1 MLDPLVRFFAP
12 KPLSAIPYYVAG
24 AVVFSIL
31 VVILLI
37 NLPARARKP
46 LIAIVTFL
54 AGLFYATEFF
64 WPIDKA
70 TNKNFLTDYLVSA
83 SKLGSLLA
91 GMTLTLGIL
100 SLLRV
105 HGRNVVRLRSG
116 WYNSLA
122 LLTAM
127 VAMVIFG
134 FMDKYSDNA
143 TAKKVFNVLFEGML
157 INMDATMFS
166 LIAFY
171 IVSAS
176 YRAFRIRSI
185 EATILM
191 TAAFLVMLAQVPVG
205 LALTS
210 WIPRDGVWDS
220 LRLEVVKEWLLTV
233 LNAAAL
239 RAIAFG
245 LGIGGLAISL
255 RIWLSLERGAYFEKE
270 I

>member
-1 MLDPLVRFFAP
+1 MLEPIVRFFGP
-12 KPLSAIPYYVAG
+12 KPPEVLPYYVAG
-24 AVVFSIL
+24 AVVLSIL
-31 VVILLI
+31 IIILLM
-37 NLPARARKP
+37 NLPSRARKP
-46 LIAIVTFL
+46 LIATVTFL

-64 WPIDKA
+64 LPIDEEG
-70 TNKNFLTDYLVSA
+70 KNFLTDYLVPA

-105 HGRNVVRLRSG
+105 HGRNITRLRSG

-122 LLTAM
+122 LLAAMTAM
-127 VAMVIFG
+127 VVFG
-134 FMDKYSDNA
+134 LMERYGNNP
-143 TAKKVFNVLFEGML
+143 TAKQVFSVLFEGML

-171 IVSAS
+171 IVSAA
-176 YRAFRIRSI
+176 YRAFRIRSV

-191 TAAFLVMLAQVPVG
+191 ATAFLVMLAQVPVG
-205 LALTS
+205 LALTA
-210 WIPRDGVWDS
+210 WIPRDSMLAS

-245 LGIGGLAISL
+245 LGVGGLAISL

>member
-1 MLDPLVRFFAP
+1 VFEPIVRFFAP
-12 KPLSAIPYYVAG
+12 KPPEVLLYYVVG
-24 AVVFSIL
+24 AVVFSL
-31 VVILLI
+31 FVIVLLM
-37 NLPARARKP
+37 NLPSRARKP
-46 LIAIVTFL
+46 LIAVVTFL

-64 WPIDKA
+64 LPIDKN
-70 TNKNFLTDYLVSA
+70 TGKNILTDYLVPA
-83 SKLGSLLA
+83 SKLGSLLG

-122 LLTAM
+122 LLAAM
-127 VAMVIFG
+127 VAMVVFG
-134 FMDKYSDNA
+134 LMERYGASPI
-143 TAKKVFNVLFEGML
+143 AKKVFDVLFTGML

-171 IVSAS
+171 IVSAA
-176 YRAFRIRSI
+176 YRAFRIRSV

-191 TAAFLVMLAQVPVG
+191 AAAFLVMLAQVPVG
-205 LALTS
+205 LALTA
-210 WIPRDGVWDS
+210 WIPRDGMLAS
-220 LRLEVVKEWLLTV
+220 LRLEVMKEWLLTV

-245 LGIGGLAISL
+245 LGVGGLAISL

>member
-1 MLDPLVRFFAP
+1 MLEPIVRFFGPQPPAV
-12 KPLSAIPYYVAG
+12 LPYYVAG
-24 AVVFSIL
+24 AVVFSI
-31 VVILLI
+31 VVIILLI
-37 NLPARARKP
+37 NLPSRARKP

-64 WPIDKA
+64 LPIDETA
-70 TNKNFLTDYLVSA
+70 QKNILTDYLVPA
-83 SKLGSLLA
+83 SKLGSLLG

-122 LLTAM
+122 LLVAM
-127 VAMVIFG
+127 VAMVVFG
-134 FMDKYSDNA
+134 LMEKYGTNP

-171 IVSAS
+171 IVSAA

-191 TAAFLVMLAQVPVG
+191 AAAFLVMLAQVPVG
-205 LALTS
+205 LALTA
-210 WIPRDGVWDS
+210 WIPRDSMLAS
-220 LRLEVVKEWLLTV
+220 LRLEVMKEWLLTV
-233 LNAAAL
+233 LNAASL

-245 LGIGGLAISL
+245 LGVGGLAISL

>member
-1 MLDPLVRFFAP
+1 MWEAIARFFGP
-12 KPLSAIPYYVAG
+12 KPVEVVPYYVAG
-24 AVVFSIL
+24 AVIFSVL
-31 VVILLI
+31 VIILLI
-37 NLPARARKP
+37 NLPSRARKP

-64 WPIDKA
+64 LPIDEA
-70 TNKNFLTDYLVSA
+70 TQKNMLTDYLVPA
-83 SKLGSLLA
+83 RKLGSLLA

-100 SLLRV
+100 SLVRV
-105 HGRNVVRLRSG
+105 HGRNIARLRAG
-116 WYNSLA
+116 WYNSVA
-122 LLTAM
+122 LLAAM
-127 VAMVIFG
+127 VAMVVFG
-134 FMDKYSDNA
+134 LMDKYS
-143 TAKKVFNVLFEGML
+143 THEGAKRVFNVLFEGML

-176 YRAFRIRSI
+176 YRAFRIRSV

-191 TAAFLVMLAQVPVG
+191 TAAFLVMLGQVPVG
-205 LALTS
+205 LALTA
-210 WIPRDGVWDS
+210 WIPRDSMFDWM
-220 LRLEVVKEWLLTV
+220 RLEVVKEWLLTV

-245 LGIGGLAISL
+245 LGVGGLAISL
-255 RIWLSLERGAYFEKE
+255 RIWLSLERGAYFERE